1 MNKKDPNIA
10 MIIEIVGGYLGLL
23 GLGYIY
29 AGFTIEGIIRLVAWP
44 IVLVVTYFGIVG
56 VGFSSILALFSDP
69 SGVLSIFL
77 AILMLVL
84 ALVWTIAVFIAPVIS
99 ALMLKGKMSIWR

>member
-1 MNKKDPNIA
+1 MNRKDPGIA

-29 AGFTIEGIIRLVAWP
+29 AGYTIEGIIRLVAWP
-44 IVLVVTYFGIVG
+44 IILIVTYFGIVG
-56 VGFSSILALFSDP
+56 VGFGSIFALLADPTGITSIVIGILAL
-69 SGVLSIFL
+69 IL
-77 AILMLVL
+77 AI
-84 ALVWTIAVFIAPVIS
+84 VWSIAVFLAPVIS